1 MNHSSNQ
8 ASLDSLQLFIAVA
21 DAGGFSRA
29 ADRLD
34 LPVATLSRKIA
45 LLEKELNVPLFK
57 RNTRNVSLTPSGEAF
72 YAQLVPALDA
82 VQSAVN
88 DLSDAA
94 SSIQGVIRITTPADF
109 ARLNLAQPL
118 THFLQLNPHIKI
130 ELHLNHNRM
139 DLIKEQ
145 IDVAIRIGEL
155 ADSNLYASHL
165 FDMSNKLYATP
176 SYLASLPA
184 ITHPE
189 DLKNC
194 NVVQL
199 KTNVQRTHLTLINGN
214 QIIEQPV
221 HGNLQA
227 NDMGVVISLCAA
239 GAGVVMAPE
248 ILVQNEINNGT
259 FTQILPDWH
268 SPVFPIHAL
277 TTARNPPARVK
288 HLIEFLKIE
297 FAKLKKEC
305 EQKGAKH
312 KNAAKTLNP
321 S

>member
-1 MNHSSNQ
+1 MNHTHNQ
-8 ASLDSLQLFIAVA
+8 ASLDNLQLFIAVA

-57 RNTRNVSLTPSGEAF
+57 RNTRNVSLTPAGEAF

-94 SSIQGVIRITTPADF
+94 NSIQGVIRITTPADF
-109 ARLNLAQPL
+109 ARLSLAQPL
-118 THFLQLNPHIKI
+118 TRFLQLNPHIKI
-130 ELHLNHNRM
+130 ELHLNPSRM

-165 FDMSNKLYATP
+165 FDMSSKLYATP
-176 SYLASLPA
+176 SYLASLPT
-184 ITHPE
+184 ITHPD

-194 NVVQL
+194 NWVQL
-199 KTNVQRTHLTLINGN
+199 KTNTQRTHLTLINGN
-214 QIIEQPV
+214 QIIEQPIY
-221 HGNLQA
+221 GNLQA
-227 NDMGVVISLCAA
+227 NDMGVVIGLCAA
-239 GAGVVMAPE
+239 GAGVAMVPE
-248 ILVQNEINNGT
+248 ILVQCEINNGT
-259 FTQILPDWH
+259 FAQVLPNWH
-268 SPVFPIHAL
+268 SPTLPIHAL

-288 HLIEFLKIE
+288 HLIEFLKAE
-297 FAKLKKEC
+297 CVKLKSECDKKEV
-305 EQKGAKH
+305 KR
-312 KNAAKTLNP
+312 NIP
-321 S
+321 

>member
-1 MNHSSNQ
+1 MNNTNHQ
-8 ASLDSLQLFIAVA
+8 ASLDNLQLFIAVA

-57 RNTRNVSLTPSGEAF
+57 RNTRNVSLTPAGEEF

-88 DLSDAA
+88 DLSNAA

-109 ARLNLAQPL
+109 ARLSLAQPL
-118 THFLQLNPHIKI
+118 TQFVQLNPHIKI
-130 ELHLNHNRM
+130 ELHLNSTRM
-139 DLIKEQ
+139 DLIKEH

-165 FDMSNKLYATP
+165 FDMTSKLYATP

-184 ITHPE
+184 IAHPN
-189 DLKNC
+189 DLKHC
-194 NVVQL
+194 NFVQL
-199 KTNVQRTHLTLINGN
+199 KTNVQHTHVTLINKG
-214 QIIEQPV
+214 QIIEQAIS
-221 HGNLQA
+221 GNLQA
-227 NDMGVVISLCAA
+227 NDMGVVIGLGAA
-239 GAGVVMAPE
+239 GAGVIMAPE
-248 ILVQNEINNGT
+248 ILVQCEVNNGT

-268 SPVFPIHAL
+268 SPSLPIHAL

-288 HLIEFLKIE
+288 HLIDFLK
-297 FAKLKKEC
+297 
-305 EQKGAKH
+305 
-312 KNAAKTLNP
+312 KTLA
-321 S
+321 